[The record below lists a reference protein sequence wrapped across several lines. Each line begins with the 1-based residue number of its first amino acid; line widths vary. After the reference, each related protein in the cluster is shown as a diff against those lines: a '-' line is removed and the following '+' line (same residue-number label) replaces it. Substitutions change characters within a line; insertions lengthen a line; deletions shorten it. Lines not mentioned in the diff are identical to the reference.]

1 MNRQGGQQGSQ
12 VTDKAIRR
20 VTEGLPVWRIG
31 LTGGL
36 VGMMCCV
43 GATARALNRNHKR
56 DNSNRVV
63 E

>member
-1 MNRQGGQQGSQ
+1 M
-12 VTDKAIRR
+12 TDKPIRR